1 MRRAFKIIGWSI
13 GVLVLIVGAAG
24 IAAYV
29 FVTSDYVR
37 AKIENHADAVSG
49 RKTKIAKISIDW
61 GWTPHVR
68 LDDVEVSNADWG
80 KADHLFKAQQI
91 EFDIQLRPLIHG
103 DFVLPTLTLRKP
115 EVYLERNTQDE
126 SNWSPQQSPVAS
138 GAVQAVQPQHRHQT
152 PLIGRLEIIDGRIG
166 YIDAKRRLD
175 LDGTVRTATGQA
187 GTESQAELSLTGK
200 LEGQPLSLQ
209 FVGGSALM
217 LRETDEPYPVD
228 LEVAYGGTRLAIKGS
243 VQDPFQSAG
252 LNLRLSLNGPDLSDI
267 FPLLGIP
274 GPPTPPYRITGQ
286 LHREP
291 DIWRVDDIA
300 WHAGDTDLS
309 GDITIDQHAKPSRL
323 TAHLV
328 SQHLAFADLAPL
340 VGATPG
346 KTGNV
351 STQQKQTEQRL
362 ESKGE
367 LFPDVPLHVER
378 LRTMDMDVTLDAKRV
393 VAPSYLPVQALAG
406 RVQVADGRAVVEPFN
421 MTLGGGRVVGDMEF
435 DARADN
441 PTTRANLRLQDIDLA
456 AFFRGSRFFD
466 TTKGR
471 VEGRIQLAGTG
482 RSLAQVMGTAN
493 GDIAAAMAGG
503 TVSGLMV
510 SLAGLQIG
518 NALVLYIT
526 GDNRIPI
533 RCALGRL
540 KFRHGVVEFDQT
552 LMDTQ
557 KSVLHFDGQAAL
569 NTQEIRSRITAD
581 TKQFDLLDLHAP
593 VLIQGKIRSPEISI
607 GRKIPIPTPDFG
619 GAKDVDCKALVGELT
634 AAK

>member
-309 GDITIDQHAKPSRL
+309 GDITICLLYTSDA
-323 TAHLV
+323 
-328 SQHLAFADLAPL
+328 AD
-340 VGATPG
+340 
-346 KTGNV
+346 
-351 STQQKQTEQRL
+351 E
-362 ESKGE
+362 
-367 LFPDVPLHVER
+367 
-378 LRTMDMDVTLDAKRV
+378 
-393 VAPSYLPVQALAG
+393 
-406 RVQVADGRAVVEPFN
+406 
-421 MTLGGGRVVGDMEF
+421 
-435 DARADN
+435 
-441 PTTRANLRLQDIDLA
+441 
-456 AFFRGSRFFD
+456 
-466 TTKGR
+466 
-471 VEGRIQLAGTG
+471 
-482 RSLAQVMGTAN
+482 
-493 GDIAAAMAGG
+493 
-503 TVSGLMV
+503 
-510 SLAGLQIG
+510 
-518 NALVLYIT
+518 
-526 GDNRIPI
+526 
-533 RCALGRL
+533 
-540 KFRHGVVEFDQT
+540 
-552 LMDTQ
+552 
-557 KSVLHFDGQAAL
+557 
-569 NTQEIRSRITAD
+569 
-581 TKQFDLLDLHAP
+581 
-593 VLIQGKIRSPEISI
+593 
-607 GRKIPIPTPDFG
+607 
-619 GAKDVDCKALVGELT
+619 
-634 AAK
+634 